1 MNYCSPNVSSAVLSV
16 PAKRANLAELFED
29 YFELSLELNLTIASV
44 LIVASALVGIATGY
58 VFRIWALV
66 VISPPIAVF
75 SAMILRTYE
84 FGMMAGVMVIAIC
97 LVVCQLA
104 YFATAYF
111 LHARDVSAHDEVD
124 GQPGEASEQKIRR
137 EHK

>member
-1 MNYCSPNVSSAVLSV
+1 M
-16 PAKRANLAELFED
+16 
-29 YFELSLELNLTIASV
+29 TIAFV

-58 VFRIWALV
+58 LFRIWALV
-66 VISPPIAVF
+66 IISPLIAIF
-75 SAMILRTYE
+75 SAIVLRTYE
-84 FGMMAGVMVIAIC
+84 FGMMAGVFVIVIC

-104 YFATAYF
+104 YLAAAYF

-124 GQPGEASEQKIRR
+124 GEPGEASEQKIRR

>member
-1 MNYCSPNVSSAVLSV
+1 M
-16 PAKRANLAELFED
+16 
-29 YFELSLELNLTIASV
+29 TIAFV

-58 VFRIWALV
+58 LFRIWALV
-66 VISPPIAVF
+66 IISPLIAIF
-75 SAMILRTYE
+75 SAIVLRTYE
-84 FGMMAGVMVIAIC
+84 FGMMAGVFVIVVC

-104 YFATAYF
+104 YLAAAYF

-124 GQPGEASEQKIRR
+124 GEPGEASEQKIRR

>member
-1 MNYCSPNVSSAVLSV
+1 M
-16 PAKRANLAELFED
+16 
-29 YFELSLELNLTIASV
+29 TIAFV

-58 VFRIWALV
+58 LFRIWALV
-66 VISPPIAVF
+66 IISPLIAVL
-75 SAMILRTYE
+75 SAIILRTYE
-84 FGMMAGVMVIAIC
+84 FGMMAGVFVIVIC

-104 YFATAYF
+104 YFAVAYF

-124 GQPGEASEQKIRR
+124 GEPGEATEQKIRR